1 MYPEESVPKA
11 KAALPELENF
21 LEVWCFILK
30 KKSCKFYNL

>member
-11 KAALPELENF
+11 KAVLPELENF

-30 KKSCKFYNL
+30 KKIM